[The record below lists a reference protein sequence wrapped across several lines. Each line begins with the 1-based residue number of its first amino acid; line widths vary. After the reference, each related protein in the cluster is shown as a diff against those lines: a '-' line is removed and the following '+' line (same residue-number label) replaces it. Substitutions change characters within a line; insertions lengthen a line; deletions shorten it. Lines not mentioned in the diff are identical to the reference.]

1 MGSLAWQRSKGFRVQ
16 RLQFH
21 PCGNFNETYEQELTI
36 FETDFGRLCL
46 LGGLLVLFGI
56 IPFLSHAYILY
67 VINIIGIY
75 AIAAIGLNLL
85 IGYTGQISLGHG
97 AFFGV
102 GAYSAAILATK
113 ANCPFLIAIPLAGL
127 ITAVVGMAFG
137 IPSVRLKHLYLTI
150 ATLAGQFILEY
161 VFVQW
166 GGLTGGAEGIS
177 IPTAT
182 LFGIDLGTDRTFFF
196 VIFICFTVMTW
207 MAVNL
212 IRTRYGRAFIAI
224 RDNDRA
230 AEGMGI
236 PIFFYKLLSFAISS
250 FYAGLA
256 GGLFA
261 YYMISITP
269 EPFNLW
275 LSIEFIAIII
285 IGGLGS
291 IPGSVFG
298 AIFIITLNEILGHAT
313 EFLMNIGASIG
324 LGITIAPLRE
334 FVYGLAIILFIIFE
348 PKGLAEVWRIVRS
361 SFRLWPFSY

>member
-1 MGSLAWQRSKGFRVQ
+1 MRK
-16 RLQFH
+16 LQFH
-21 PCGNFNETYEQELTI
+21 PCGNFKESYQEELTI
-36 FETDFGRLCL
+36 FETDFGRLWMVI
-46 LGGLLVLFGI
+46 GLVLLFGV
-56 IPFLSHAYILY
+56 IPFISSPFILY
-67 VINIIGIY
+67 VLNTIGIY

-102 GAYSAAILATK
+102 GAYTGAILATK
-113 ANCPFLIAIPLAGL
+113 ASFPFWLAVPAAGL
-127 ITAVVGMAFG
+127 FTAAVGMVFG

-150 ATLAGQFILEY
+150 ATLAGQFIIEY

-166 GGLTGGAEGIS
+166 EGLTGGAAGIS
-177 IPTAT
+177 VVGTT
-182 LFGIDLGTDRTFFF
+182 LFGLDLGNDRTFYY
-196 VIFICFTVMTW
+196 VIFICLVVMTW
-207 MAVNL
+207 IAVNL
-212 IRTRYGRAFIAI
+212 VRTRFGRAFIAI

-236 PIFFYKLLSFAISS
+236 PIFLYKLLSFGISS
-250 FYAGLA
+250 FYAGFA
-256 GGLFA
+256 GALFA
-261 YYMISITP
+261 YYMMSITP

-275 LSIEFIAIII
+275 LSIVFIAMII

-298 AIFIITLNEILGHAT
+298 AIFIVILEEVLSHAT
-313 EFLMNIGASIG
+313 EYLMNIDASIG
-324 LGITIAPLRE
+324 VAITIAPLRE
-334 FVYGLAIILFIIFE
+334 FVFGLAIVLFIIFE